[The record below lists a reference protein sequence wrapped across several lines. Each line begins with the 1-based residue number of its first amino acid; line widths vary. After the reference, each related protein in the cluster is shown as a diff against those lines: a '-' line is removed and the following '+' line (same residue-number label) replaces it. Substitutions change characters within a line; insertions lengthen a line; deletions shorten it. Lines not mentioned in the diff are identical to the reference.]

1 MMPLAKEEMVE
12 EETRHSMHLLWD
24 NHRDDSCVMS
34 VKGGEMGTSNTYRVT
49 ILVGKKHPVYLTA
62 TAAAGPL
69 LWLPTAQSG

>member
-1 MMPLAKEEMVE
+1 MPLAEEEMVKE
-12 EETRHSMHLLWD
+12 GTRHSMHLLWD

-34 VKGGEMGTSNTYRVT
+34 AEVGVMGISNTNRVT